1 MSLTISCEDCG
12 YNGRVSPAKAGM
24 EIPCPACN
32 ETIVVPDAGPARAVR
47 RPKTDTSSTQF
58 IVLGGAFVLLAGI
71 LLMMWIRKN
80 QLGDDQLFDIAG
92 DAGQPA
98 ASDSTPTDT
107 PDDEGTTVTGASGT
121 QNPPA
126 DSLVDPDGPLQIT
139 QVGENGTVDQG
150 DVILPEISAVAPETL
165 LLAGMNEVVLQLE
178 GFAEDTRGIVENA
191 VTAEVQSEL
200 RKCRLTCVT
209 AANKPAFVVT
219 LDLRQDGGVRK
230 LGMSAELLGEVS
242 GVPVS
247 IWKHDAALIPLENK
261 ALNGGVGLTGLDRQV
276 AQFFTPLRQKLTD
289 ARNSIEA
296 IRRNKQ
302 RREEARR
309 EASGTSSR
317 S

>member
-1 MSLTISCEDCG
+1 MSLTIECEDCG
-12 YNGRVSPAKAGM
+12 YTGRVSPAKAGM
-24 EIPCPACN
+24 EIPCPSCDQM
-32 ETIVVPDAGPARAVR
+32 IDVPNTGSARAVR
-47 RPKTDTSSTQF
+47 RPKTDTSSTQY

-71 LLMMWIRKN
+71 LLMMWVRKN
-80 QLGDDQLFDIAG
+80 QLGDERLFDISPGEETSQG
-92 DAGQPA
+92 DAPA
-98 ASDSTPTDT
+98 TNPTNEEAATVVGSPGAETP
-107 PDDEGTTVTGASGT
+107 
-121 QNPPA
+121 PPE
-126 DSLVDPDGPLQIT
+126 DVVNTEGPLKVTQI
-139 QVGENGTVDQG
+139 GENGTVDEG

-165 LLAGMNEVVLQLE
+165 LLAGMKEVVLQLE
-178 GFAEDTRGIVENA
+178 GFAEDTRGAVENA

-209 AANKPAFVVT
+209 SKDRPSFVVT

-247 IWKHDAALIPLENK
+247 IWKHDAALIPLEDK
-261 ALNGGVGLTGLDRQV
+261 ALNGSVGLTGLDRQV
-276 AQFFTPLRQKLTD
+276 AQFFTPLRQKLTS

-309 EASGTSSR
+309 QSGTSS